1 MKTSTMNLRI
11 EEDLREKFTAA
22 AERNHRPAAQ
32 VLRDLMRDYVA
43 QNDAVAAFPRIS
55 ETEQAKRQRAVDI
68 ARANVGLEGYE
79 LSADDEA
86 HFQAFVNGQFDWSEL
101 ASRRLAQV
109 KQKYGLN

>member
-11 EEDLREKFTAA
+11 EEDLREQFTAV

-32 VLRDLMRDYVA
+32 IIRDLMRDYIA
-43 QNDAVAAFPRIS
+43 QNDAVAASDIS
-55 ETEQAKRQRAVDI
+55 EAERAKRQRAVDI

-79 LSADDEA
+79 LSADDET

-101 ASRRLAQV
+101 ATRRLAQV